1 MKSKYKYF
9 KKVKYLDQYFIND
22 FDDKELKSKIFKLKL
37 AHFLKI
43 IDKKLFEKIFGH
55 ILEALAIKL
64 TNTANKEENQ
74 KIVKN
79 IYKNRDKLY
88 EMDPFNNDWMIQPS
102 DRRIDLIDV
111 IDLILDFNENENVND
126 KTLVLSDKNDKDET
140 IIQIKT
146 KNLNDYF
153 DKIIDKS
160 KSFEDQIES
169 IKKSENLNQYCSIN
183 DFNDKE
189 LISKIFKLK
198 FVDMSNYIDKKLFEQ
213 IFGDTLETLAN
224 KLINTTNKE
233 ENQIIIKNIKE
244 HKKKVHEQEK
254 SAPYDW
260 VIQPDYQRINSIKA
274 IKLILDF
281 NETIQLDLV

>member
-1 MKSKYKYF
+1 MIFQIKKLTNQNHLKSKYNYF
-9 KKVKYLDQYFIND
+9 KKVKNLDQYFIND

-55 ILEALAIKL
+55 TLEALAIKL

-74 KIVKN
+74 KIIKN

-88 EMDPFNNDWMIQPS
+88 EMEPFNNDWMIQPS

-111 IDLILDFNENENVND
+111 IGLILDFNENENVND
-126 KTLVLSDKNDKDET
+126 ITLVLSDKNDKDET
-140 IIQIKT
+140 MIQIKT

-153 DKIIDKS
+153 DKMVDKS
-160 KSFEDQIES
+160 KSIEDQIES

-183 DFNDKE
+183 NFNDKE

-198 FVDMSNYIDKKLFEQ
+198 FVHMSNYIDKKLFEQ
-213 IFGDTLETLAN
+213 IFGDTLETLGN
-224 KLINTTNKE
+224 KLINTTNK
-233 ENQIIIKNIKE
+233 NQK
-244 HKKKVHEQEK
+244 
-254 SAPYDW
+254 Y
-260 VIQPDYQRINSIKA
+260 
-274 IKLILDF
+274 
-281 NETIQLDLV
+281 